1 MKLVFVLL
9 VLLVFPVVSGLGVYP
24 ASLTFFAEQGEEI
37 CQEINVEIDEDIFV
51 NDSWSENKS
60 AENFGLDIHYEK
72 FVNESGE
79 FIFCL
84 TGNQIGEFHGRL
96 FFYDKEVDL
105 DIFIEEK
112 IVEIIETNNNG
123 GGGGGGSG
131 KIAVAVVVKNESLN
145 ESSGKEN
152 KLEELSANVSLGKE
166 NFENEAIGQ
175 TVSVP
180 DQSQIKWFNL
190 IPVVFIV
197 FVIAMKVYVVRKK
210 KDKTLSCKKR
220 AASAYGNI

>member
-24 ASLTFFAEQGEEI
+24 SSLTFLAGQGEEI
-37 CQEINVEIDEDIFV
+37 CQEINVEIDKDIFV
-51 NDSWSENKS
+51 NDSWSENKN
-60 AENFGLDIHYEK
+60 AEDFGLDIRYES

-84 TGNQIGEFHGRL
+84 TGNQVGEFHGQL
-96 FFYDKEVDL
+96 FFDDKEVDL
-105 DIFIEEK
+105 DIFVEEK
-112 IVEIIETNNNG
+112 IVETIETNN
-123 GGGGGGSG
+123 GGGGGSG

-152 KLEELSANVSLGKE
+152 I
-166 NFENEAIGQ
+166 ENEAIGQ

>member
-24 ASLTFFAEQGEEI
+24 SSLTFLAGQGEEI
-37 CQEINVEIDEDIFV
+37 CQEINVEIDKDIFV
-51 NDSWSENKS
+51 NDSWSENKN
-60 AENFGLDIHYEK
+60 AEDFGLDIRYES

-84 TGNQIGEFHGRL
+84 TGNQVGEFHGQL
-96 FFYDKEVDL
+96 FFDDKEVDL
-105 DIFIEEK
+105 DIFVEEK
-112 IVEIIETNNNG
+112 IVETIETNN
-123 GGGGGGSG
+123 GGGGGSG